1 MSTRLAVALL
11 AIALAA
17 PLAVA
22 QAQEKR
28 VFSMEEAAVGEFDPA
43 HATDFADLIL
53 VSNIYDTLVWVGAG
67 GKVIPH
73 VAETW
78 TSSDDGLDH
87 TFKIRSDVKFHDGT
101 PMTADDVVFSLE
113 RMVDLALGFS
123 HLFRGWVKSVEAIDS
138 HTVKFT
144 LERTYAPFIAAL
156 VRLPIINKKLL
167 LAKIEDGEFGDRGD
181 YGRAFLQSGDAGSGA
196 YAVISHNKQELTVM
210 ERFDGYWLP
219 FGPKSPDEV
228 RMRYSL
234 EPATLRA
241 LMERGE
247 HDVSSMWQPYEI
259 YSGLDKVDGIS
270 AVGEPQTGAG
280 YIKINTKLAPTDNV
294 HVRRAIAL
302 ATDYEALQDIIKIKD
317 GLFAGAPARGPIPSG
332 MMGYDESLTPASRD
346 LAAAKEEL
354 ELAGYDANT
363 WPPVEII
370 SHLCCFLHQKVA
382 LLLAANLAE
391 IGLKAELTEI
401 TFPAFIER
409 AATIETSANVQFVI
423 HNAATPDID
432 PLLYELY
439 HSSGKGLWSS
449 TEWLLNDEIDAVLEA
464 ARGEVDPAA
473 REELYKKVQR
483 MIIAEQPNAFAFDSI
498 GVFAKRDNITLP
510 FEDPAKLTGFIWAD
524 FNFRLTEVN

>member
-1 MSTRLAVALL
+1 MKSRFVTILL
-11 AIALAA
+11 AALLAA

-53 VSNIYDTLVWVGAG
+53 VSNIYDTLTWVGPG

-73 VAETW
+73 LAESW
-78 TSSDDGLDH
+78 TSSDDGLVH
-87 TFKIRSDVKFHDGT
+87 TFKLRTDVRFHDGT
-101 PMTADDVVFSLE
+101 PLTADDVVFSLE

-123 HLFRGWVKSVEAIDS
+123 HLFRGWVKSAEALDS

-144 LERTYAPFIAAL
+144 LERPYAPFLAAL

-167 LAKIEDGEFGDRGD
+167 LTKIQEGDHGDRGD
-181 YGRAFLQSGDAGSGA
+181 YGRAFLESNDAGSGA
-196 YAVISHNKQELTVM
+196 YAVVSHNKQELTVM

-247 HDVSSMWQPYEI
+247 HDVSSMWQPYEV
-259 YSGLDKVDGIS
+259 YSGLDRVDGIT

-280 YIKINTKLAPTDNV
+280 YIKINTKNPPTDNV

-317 GLFAGAPARGPIPSG
+317 GLFAGAPARGPIPGG
-332 MMGYDESLTPASRD
+332 MTGYDESLTPLTRD
-346 LAAAKEEL
+346 LEAAKKEL

-363 WPPVEII
+363 WPPVEIA
-370 SHLCCFLHQKVA
+370 SQLCCFLHQKVA

-391 IGLKAELTEI
+391 IGLKATITEV
-401 TFPAFIER
+401 TFPAWIER
-409 AATIETSANVQFVI
+409 ATSPETSANATFVI

-449 TEWLLNDEIDAVLEA
+449 TEWLLNDDIDAVLEE
-464 ARGEVDPAA
+464 ARGEVDAA
-473 REELYKKVQR
+473 KREELYKKVQR
-483 MIIAEQPNAFAFDSI
+483 MIIAEQPDVFAFDSI
-498 GVFAKRDNITLP
+498 GVFARRDNIRLP

-524 FNFRLTEVN
+524 FNYRLTEVD

>member
-1 MSTRLAVALL
+1 MRSQIIGAVA
-11 AIALAA
+11 AAVVAL

-22 QAQEKR
+22 EAQDKR

-53 VSNIYDTLVWVGAG
+53 VSNIYDTLVWVGPG

-73 VAETW
+73 VAESW
-78 TSSDDGLDH
+78 TSSDDGLVH
-87 TFKIRSDVKFHDGT
+87 TFKMRTDVKFHDGT
-101 PMTADDVVFSLE
+101 PMTSEDVVFSLD
-113 RMVDLALGFS
+113 RMVTLALGYS
-123 HLFRGWVKSVEAIDS
+123 HLFRGWVKSAETADS
-138 HTVKFT
+138 HTVTFT
-144 LERTYAPFIAAL
+144 LERPYAPFLAAL

-167 LAKIEDGEFGDRGD
+167 LANIKDGDFGDLGD
-181 YGRAFLQSGDAGSGA
+181 YGRAYLESNDAGSGA
-196 YAVISHNKQELTVM
+196 YTVISHNKQELTVM
-210 ERFDGYWLP
+210 KRFDGYWLP
-219 FGPKSPDEV
+219 FGPKSPDEA

-247 HDVSSMWQPYEI
+247 HDVSSMWQPYET
-259 YSGLDKVDGIS
+259 YSALDKVDGIS

-294 HVRRAIAL
+294 HIRRALAY
-302 ATDYEALQDIIKIKD
+302 ATDYEALQDIIKIKE
-317 GLFAGAPARGPIPSG
+317 GLFAGAPARGPIPGG
-332 MMGYDESLTPASRD
+332 MMGYDKGLTPGSRD
-346 LAAAKEEL
+346 LAAAKKEL

-363 WPPVEII
+363 WPPVEVI
-370 SHLCCFLHQKVA
+370 SHLCCFLHQKIA
-382 LLLAANLAE
+382 LLVAANLAE
-391 IGLKAELTEI
+391 IGVKAELTEL

-409 AATIETSANVQFVI
+409 AGAIETSGNVQFVI

-449 TEWLLNDEIDAVLEA
+449 TEWLLNDKVDAMLEA
-464 ARGEVDPAA
+464 ARGETNAA
-473 REELYKKVQR
+473 KREDLYKEVQR
-483 MIIAEQPNAFAFDSI
+483 AIIAEQPNVFAFDSI
-498 GVFAKRDNITLP
+498 AVYAKRDAVTLP